1 MTSIVA
7 ALSLSSS
14 TSPNTIHS
22 EQAFVMATISRSRAA
37 DLLDGAESG
46 FFRLT
51 SHDLTKELS
60 ASSGGLLTKQNER
73 LHNSFW
79 CYRPRRVEAWLC
91 TRR

>member
-37 DLLDGAESG
+37 DLLDGADTG

-51 SHDLTKELS
+51 SH
-60 ASSGGLLTKQNER
+60 ER
-73 LHNSFW
+73 TLGFVWRSID
-79 CYRPRRVEAWLC
+79 EAE
-91 TRR
+91 